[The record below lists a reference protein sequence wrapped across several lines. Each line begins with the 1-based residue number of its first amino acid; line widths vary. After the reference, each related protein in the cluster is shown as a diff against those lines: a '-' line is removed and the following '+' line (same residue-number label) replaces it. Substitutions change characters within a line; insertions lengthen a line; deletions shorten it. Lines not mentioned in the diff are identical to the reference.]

1 MMKKTSLFSSL
12 AAALLICA
20 SASVQAQTVFG
31 VRAGVNLSTI
41 SHVDEAGEKQDTE
54 SIPSFQIGLTVD
66 RPIAA
71 DFYLQPALLY
81 SGKGF
86 KQDGGWL
93 AGSGNEF
100 KAKVSYV
107 ELPVNVLYKPHLGTG
122 NLLLGAGPYLAYGTG
137 GKWEADGQIVVGD
150 IVLSESE
157 GDAIFKNDVVD
168 GEFGNY
174 LYGKPWD
181 YGANVMLGY
190 EFLQQFSVQLNAQ
203 FGIANLQ
210 PDVDGRKPEGH
221 IRNNSYGISVGY
233 RFR

>member
-1 MMKKTSLFSSL
+1 MNKPTLLSSL
-12 AAALLICA
+12 AVALFMFVSLSI
-20 SASVQAQTVFG
+20 QAQTVFG
-31 VRAGVNLSTI
+31 VRAGVNLSSI
-41 SHVDEAGEKQDTE
+41 GYVDESDDKQDTE
-54 SIPSFQIGLTVD
+54 AIPTFQIGITVD
-66 RPIAA
+66 MPVAT

-93 AGSGNEF
+93 AGSDNEF

-107 ELPVNVLYKPHLGTG
+107 ELPVNLLYKPQLGTG

-137 GKWEADGQIVVGD
+137 GKWEAEGQLIVGD

-157 GDAIFKNDVVD
+157 GDVIFKNDVKD

-190 EFLQQFSVQLNAQ
+190 EFPQQFSVQLNAQ

-210 PDVDGRKPEGH
+210 PDIDGRQPNGH